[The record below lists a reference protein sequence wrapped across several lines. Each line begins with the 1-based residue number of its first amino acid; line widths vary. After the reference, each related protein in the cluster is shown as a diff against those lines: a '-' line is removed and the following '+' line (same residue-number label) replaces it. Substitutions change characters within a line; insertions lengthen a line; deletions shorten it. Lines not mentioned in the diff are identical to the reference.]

1 MRTALLAMVCL
12 FGACVTIAGV
22 LWYQNRTR
30 FMGLSLIFAGFGLQS
45 GGVLLIALRGVVPNL
60 LTIGLGNILALLGA
74 YAVLFGLERLVG
86 NVRSRWLD
94 VALLT
99 AYSVMFTWFSFGEV
113 PVTTR
118 VYASSI
124 GLMLV
129 FVRGAWLMFW
139 GVEPRLRPATR
150 YVGITFAGLLVMY
163 GARIVG
169 VATLGEGLEF
179 MQAGS
184 FDVFVIMLTGV
195 AAVTMALLIVLMIN
209 NLLDAELKTQQGL
222 LATAF
227 RASPNALVMTR
238 MDGAAVHEV
247 NQAFLDLTGYVREEV
262 IDHPSRDL
270 LLWEHWDDRDEVVR
284 TLQAGG
290 QVRGREFPFR
300 NRHGESIVGM
310 VSAEAVTVD
319 GVEYMLLSIVDV
331 TQRIRME
338 EEVRD
343 LAMRDQLTGLY
354 NRRGFFTIAEHM
366 VRDAKRRR
374 VRLHVVFLDCDG
386 LKMLNDLR
394 GHEAGDRALVG
405 AAELLRTT
413 FRSADLIA
421 RVGGDEFVVCLY
433 EQEEAL
439 SDGVLARL
447 SSALDAQ
454 RATEPGAWLDLSW
467 GTSVLDP
474 KDDETLDAALAAA
487 DERMY
492 RHKSAKR
499 ASGATGGLAS
509 SQVGR

>member
-60 LTIGLGNILALLGA
+60 VTIGLGNILALLGA
-74 YAVLFGLERLVG
+74 YTVLFGLERLVDS
-86 NVRSRWLD
+86 VRSRWVD

-99 AYSVMFTWFSFGEV
+99 VYSVLFTWFSFGVV
-113 PVTTR
+113 PVETR
-118 VYASSI
+118 VYVSSAA
-124 GLMLV
+124 LMMV
-129 FVRGAWLMFW
+129 FARAAWFMLW
-139 GVEPRLRPATR
+139 GVEPRLRSTTLH
-150 YVGITFAGLLVMY
+150 VGITFVGLLAIY
-163 GARIVG
+163 GARILG
-169 VATLGEGLEF
+169 VAILGEGSEF

-184 FDVFVIMLTGV
+184 FDVFVIMITGV

-247 NQAFLDLTGYVREEV
+247 NQAFLDLTGYAREEV
-262 IDHPSRDL
+262 IGRPSRDL
-270 LLWEHWDDRDEVVR
+270 LLWERWDDRDEVVR
-284 TLQAGG
+284 ELHAGRS
-290 QVRGREFPFR
+290 VRGREFGFR
-300 NRHGESIVGM
+300 NRHGQSLVGM
-310 VSAEAVTVD
+310 VSGEAVTVD

-331 TQRIRME
+331 TERIRME

-366 VRDAKRRR
+366 VRDAKRRG

-386 LKMLNDLR
+386 LKVLNDLR

-405 AAELLRTT
+405 AADLLRAT

-421 RVGGDEFVVCLY
+421 RVGGDEFVVCFY
-433 EQEEAL
+433 EQDDVVSET
-439 SDGVLARL
+439 VLARL

-474 KDDETLDAALAAA
+474 GDDETLDAVLARA

-492 RHKSAKR
+492 QHKSAKR
-499 ASGATGGLAS
+499 TSGAAGDLAS
-509 SQVGR
+509 PQVGR